1 MTGRA
6 FLLLA
11 LLTVAAAR
19 AQAPPSRLPARPLPA
34 PSGYCLAASAGFLE
48 GDAKAFDEFKK
59 CARGDTVVIPIR
71 SASAVARI
79 CDFSKA
85 VVTMGEYVVCVIAL
99 PERVSK

>member
-19 AQAPPSRLPARPLPA
+19 AQAPPPRLPARPPPP

-71 SASAVARI
+71 NASAVARI

-85 VVTMGEYVVCVIAL
+85 IVTMGEYVVCVIAL